1 MSRLTDWAYEQTLGE
16 DYDPIRERYGLS
28 RVNVQRAIQTKEL
41 ELNVRNQEASI
52 LGQQLRNASQM
63 AEESYKL
70 RQRMETDAQLTD
82 AYEALQNANDVRS
95 LTEIYR
101 KFPAVQRHDGFKAA
115 YDERKSLFDSAASA
129 AVDAAKIGALDDFN
143 QRMSGPEPA
152 DPKTALAGAVD
163 KSLSDSNEALLEAS
177 GMDIPRLPDGSPDR
191 ARMNV
196 MRSQLDAERLAPEE
210 RQFAL
215 DKWRMLNQRVQN
227 IADPATPEERES
239 MLNEIGQLENLLD
252 PRKRNQRGTSAPGS
266 AAPST
271 IPNDDYFQP

>member
-28 RVNVQRAIQTKEL
+28 RVNVQRAVETKEM
-41 ELNVRNQEASI
+41 ELNARNQEASI

-63 AEESYKL
+63 AEEFYKQ

-82 AYEALQNANDVRS
+82 AFEALQNANDSRS
-95 LTEIYR
+95 LAEIYR

-115 YDERKSLFDSAASA
+115 FDERKSLVDSSSSA
-129 AVDAAKIGALDDFN
+129 AVEAAKLGALDDFN
-143 QRMSGPEPA
+143 QRISGPEPT
-152 DPKTALAGAVD
+152 DPKTALAGALD
-163 KSLSDSNEALLEAS
+163 KSISDSNEALLEAS
-177 GMDIPRLPDGSPDR
+177 GMDIPRLPDGTPDR

-196 MRSQLDAERLAPEE
+196 MRSQLEAEKLAPEE

-215 DKWRMLNQRVQN
+215 DKWRMLSQRVN
-227 IADPATPEERES
+227 DPSNMDDDKE
-239 MLNEIGQLENLLD
+239 MLKKEISDLENLLD
-252 PRKRNQRGTSAPGS
+252 PRKRRNRNAP
-266 AAPST
+266 AATASTT